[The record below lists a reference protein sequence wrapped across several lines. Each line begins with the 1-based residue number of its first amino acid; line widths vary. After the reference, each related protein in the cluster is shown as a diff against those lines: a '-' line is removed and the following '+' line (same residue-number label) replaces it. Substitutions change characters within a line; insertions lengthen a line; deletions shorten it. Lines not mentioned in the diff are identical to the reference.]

1 VTQPFRRQIGGT
13 IDRSRVLN
21 FRFDGRAYEGHP
33 GDTLASALLA
43 NGVRLVARSFKYHR
57 PRGIVSAGAEEPS
70 ALVQLETGGIAEP
83 NRRPTEIRLYDGLRA
98 MSQHA
103 WPSLGVDLGALVGW
117 IGPLMPAGFYYKT
130 FMRPRALWARVWEPF
145 LRHMAGLGRAPSL
158 PDPARYDKCH
168 THCDVIVVGGGPAG
182 LAAALA
188 AGKSGA
194 RVILADSDTVFG
206 GALLRRS
213 YRIGGGEG
221 MAWAQG
227 VVAELA
233 ALPEMRLLPRT
244 TVTGHYDDN
253 YLVAVERV
261 GEELGAAAPSGL
273 PRQRLWHIRAR
284 RVVLATG
291 ALERPIVFAD
301 NDRPGI
307 MLASAALGYLHRYAV
322 MPGRRAVLFA
332 DNDDAYAL
340 APALAASGIA
350 IAGIVDPRAEPGA
363 AARRR
368 AAGMPHYPG
377 HLVVGTS
384 GKTALRRVWLRLAS
398 DGSPHGQTTAIDC
411 DLLAV
416 SGGWN
421 PTLHLFAQAAVA
433 QGWGRLRFDERLAA
447 FVPDTIAAAAD
458 GAIAQGAIECVGAA
472 RGSFALRACLAE
484 GAASGARAAAL
495 CGFGAV
501 GSAMGSGGE
510 IPALPEVEDSAEDAP
525 APLSAVMSALG
536 EQWGGTG
543 RGARRAFVDL
553 HNDVTA
559 ADIALAAQE
568 GYAAIEHAKRYTTLG
583 MGTDQGKTGNLPA
596 LALLAALTGSGIAQ
610 TGTTTFRPPYVPIAY
625 GLLAGRERGH
635 LADPVRVTPMHDWHV
650 AAGAVFEDVGQW
662 RRPRYY
668 PLPGEDMETAVRR
681 ECLAVRD
688 RVALFDASTLGK
700 IEIGGRDAARF
711 LDRITINHW
720 QNLRVGHCRYGLLC
734 REDGMV
740 FDDGVGT
747 RLAPDRFFLTTTTG
761 NAALVIDWL
770 DEWLQTE
777 WPDLE
782 VFCTSFTEEWANA
795 TLVGPRARE
804 VLGALAPRLALD
816 PADFPFMRMR
826 EALVAGIPARIFR
839 VSFSGELSYEINV
852 PADHGLMLWEHLI
865 AAGMSYGIT
874 PYGTEAMHMLRAE
887 KGYIIVGQETDGSVT
902 PIDLGLGGLAAK
914 DKDFLGRRS
923 LRRSDTAR
931 SDRKQLVGL
940 LPDNPEEILPE
951 GAQLVA
957 ELGGTPPVSMIGHV
971 TSSYWGARIG
981 RSFALALV
989 EAGRLRHGEP
999 VWAPLPD
1006 RIIAAHICPPAF
1018 YDPAGHRRDG

>member
-1 VTQPFRRQIGGT
+1 MTLAVTQPFRLEIGGT
-13 IDRSRVLN
+13 IDRLRVLN

-57 PRGIVSAGAEEPS
+57 PRGIVSAGAEEPAS
-70 ALVQLETGGIAEP
+70 LVQLETGGATEP
-83 NRRPTEIRLYDGLRA
+83 NRRPTEIALYDGLRA
-98 MSQHA
+98 TSQHA
-103 WPSLGVDLGALVGW
+103 WPSLAVDLGALVDW
-117 IGPLMPAGFYYKT
+117 FGPLVPAGFYYKT
-130 FMRPRALWARVWEPF
+130 FIAPRALWRPIWEPL
-145 LRHMAGLGRAPSL
+145 LRRMAGLGRASAS
-158 PDPARYDKCH
+158 PDPARYDKYH
-168 THCDVIVVGGGPAG
+168 THCDVLVVGGGPSG

-188 AGKSGA
+188 AGRTGA
-194 RVILADSDTVFG
+194 RVILADSDPVFG

-221 MAWAQG
+221 MAWANA

-233 ALPEMRLLPRT
+233 ALPEVRLLPAT

-261 GEELGAAAPSGL
+261 GELLGRAAPAGL

-284 RVVLATG
+284 RVVLAAG

-307 MLASAALGYLHRYAV
+307 MLASAAELYLHRHAV

-332 DNDDAYAL
+332 DNDDSYAV
-340 APALAASGIA
+340 AASLAASGVA
-350 IAGIVDPRAEPGA
+350 IAAIVDPRADPGA

-368 AAGMPHYPG
+368 AAGMPLYPG
-377 HLVVGTS
+377 HRVVGTA
-384 GKTALRRVWLRLAS
+384 GRWGLRRVWIRRFAD
-398 DGSPHGQTTAIDC
+398 DGSAHGGKTAIDC

-421 PTLHLFAQAAVA
+421 PSLHLFAQA
-433 QGWGRLRFDERLAA
+433 QGRLHFDERLAA
-447 FVPDTIAAAAD
+447 FVPDGVDA
-458 GAIAQGAIECVGAA
+458 AIECVGAA
-472 RGSFALRACLAE
+472 RGSFTLQACLAE
-484 GAASGARAAAL
+484 GAAAGARAAAL
-495 CGFGAV
+495 CGFGGV
-501 GSAMGSGGE
+501 EM
-510 IPALPEVEDSAEDAP
+510 PALPEVEDSAEAAP
-525 APLSAVMSALG
+525 APLSAVLS
-536 EQWGGTG
+536 Q

-559 ADIALAAQE
+559 ADIALAARE
-568 GYAAIEHAKRYTTLG
+568 GYGAIEHVKRYTTLG

-596 LALLAALTGSGIAQ
+596 LALLAALTGRGIAE

-625 GLLAGRERGH
+625 GLLAGRERGP
-635 LADPVRVTPMHDWHV
+635 LANPVRVTPMHDWHV

-662 RRPRYY
+662 KRPRYY
-668 PLPGEDMETAVRR
+668 PLRSEDMAPEGINTAVRR

-700 IEIGGRDAARF
+700 IEVSGHDAGRF
-711 LDRITINHW
+711 LDRIYVNHW
-720 QNLRVGHCRYGLLC
+720 QNLAIGRCRYGLMC

-761 NAALVIDWL
+761 NAGAVMDWL
-770 DEWLQTE
+770 EEWLQTE

-782 VFCTSFTEEWANA
+782 VFCTSLTEEWANA

-804 VLGALAPRLALD
+804 VLRALAPRLPLD
-816 PADFPFMRMR
+816 AFPFMQMC
-826 EALVAGIPARIFR
+826 EADVAGIPARIFR

-852 PADHGLMLWEHLI
+852 PADQGLMLWERLI
-865 AAGMSYGIT
+865 AAGMPYGIT
-874 PYGTEAMHMLRAE
+874 PYGTEAMHVLRAE
-887 KGYIIVGQETDGSVT
+887 KGYVIVGRETDGSVT
-902 PIDLGLGGLAAK
+902 PIDLGLGALVSQDPSNPKG
-914 DKDFLGRRS
+914 DFLGRRS
-923 LRRSDTAR
+923 LARSDTAR
-931 SDRKQLVGL
+931 ADRKQLVGL
-940 LPDNPEEILPE
+940 LPENPEEILPE
-951 GAQLVA
+951 GAPLVA
-957 ELGGTPPVSMIGHV
+957 QLGGAPPVAMIGHV
-971 TSSYWGARIG
+971 TSSYFGARIG

-989 EAGRLRHGEP
+989 EAGRSRHGEP

-1006 RIIAAHICPPAF
+1006 RIIAARICPPAF
-1018 YDPAGHRRDG
+1018 YDTAGLRRDG